1 MEGSLGLGREVSV
14 FRSGK
19 VSAFGSRVGKS
30 PCLSRVGGGKS
41 PCLSRGREV
50 YVSGSGEG
58 SLRIWSEEV
67 SVTAGSV
74 GGGKSTCLAQE

>member
-1 MEGSLGLGREVSV
+1 MKSPCLGRGGKVPILGRREGSLDLGREVSV

-41 PCLSRGREV
+41 
-50 YVSGSGEG
+50 GSGEG
-58 SLRIWSEEV
+58 SLRV
-67 SVTAGSV
+67 
-74 GGGKSTCLAQE
+74 